1 MEKQLYDMVSESFST
16 ISPHT
21 PEVSQRQFQVV
32 PEVCTVKT
40 TVLCLVRIVNPG
52 GISANVWAAT
62 L

>member
-52 GISANVWAAT
+52 GISVNVWAAT